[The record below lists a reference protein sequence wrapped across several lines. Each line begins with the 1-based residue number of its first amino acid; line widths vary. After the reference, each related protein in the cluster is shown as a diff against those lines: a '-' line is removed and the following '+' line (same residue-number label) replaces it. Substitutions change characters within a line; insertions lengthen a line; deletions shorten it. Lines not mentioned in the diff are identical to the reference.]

1 MNLTEYRV
9 ALRDAFGLKPDD
21 QLINDDEADR
31 AINVAL
37 QSISNER
44 DWDWLFDETAGTFA
58 AGESTLVLPIGYG
71 RSAYVYS
78 NGIALAPIRRA
89 DVALYTT
96 NSGVTRFY
104 VVLGSTIKVAPSP
117 PTGHA
122 WTHGFY
128 RVERKLL
135 TNVDAPLMPTTFDNW
150 VVAEA
155 GLHLGVGRNM
165 TDRVEQLREVIAQ
178 ERRRLVDRQMRTD
191 TPPRIRRTKQS
202 SWQNV

>member
-1 MNLTEYRV
+1 MSEYRV
-9 ALRDAFGLKPDD
+9 ALRDAFGLKPND
-21 QLINDDEADR
+21 QLISDDEADR
-31 AINVAL
+31 ATNVAL

-44 DWDWLFDETAGTFA
+44 DWDWLFDEAGGSFA
-58 AGESTLVLPIGYG
+58 AGESTFALPIGYG

-78 NGIALAPIRRA
+78 NGVPLSPIRRS
-89 DVALYTT
+89 DVVLYNSATT
-96 NSGVTRFY
+96 KDARFY
-104 VVLGSTIKVAPSP
+104 VVLGGTIRVAPNP

-135 TNVDAPLMPTTFDNW
+135 TNVDAPLMPPTFDNW

-178 ERRRLVDRQMRTD
+178 ERRRLVDRQMRAD
-191 TPPRIRRTKQS
+191 TPPRIRRTKPS
-202 SWQNV
+202 SWQNI